1 MVTCLSSELRVV
13 DVNRIVTNG
22 AFPRRSL
29 RGTVGERRCR
39 HAAGVT
45 SRVSQIEH
53 RVAAARAAIENL
65 RPDELAG
72 ELADSGGRLVLVDV
86 RSADEHRSGAIAGS
100 INVPRGTIELE
111 LGRIA
116 DARSRVVVYCD
127 TGRRSALAA
136 ATLYEI
142 GYEDVAHLDGG
153 LATWCHAGHP
163 LTHFSSSG

>member
-1 MVTCLSSELRVV
+1 MDL
-13 DVNRIVTNG
+13 NRIVTSG
-22 AFPRRSL
+22 AFLRRSRL
-29 RGTVGERRCR
+29 GTVGEHRCR
-39 HAAGVT
+39 HAAGMT
-45 SRVSQIEH
+45 SRVTQIEH

-65 RPDELAG
+65 RPDELAD

-86 RSADEHRSGAIAGS
+86 RSAGEHRSGAIKGS

-111 LGRIA
+111 LARIA
-116 DARSRVVVYCD
+116 DPRCRVVVYCD

-153 LATWCHAGHP
+153 LAAWRHAGHP
-163 LTHFSSSG
+163 LTRFSSQG

>member
-1 MVTCLSSELRVV
+1 MDL
-13 DVNRIVTNG
+13 NRIVASG
-22 AFPRRSL
+22 AFLRRS
-29 RGTVGERRCR
+29 RPGTVGEHRCR
-39 HAAGVT
+39 HAAGMT
-45 SRVSQIEH
+45 SRVSHIEH

-72 ELADSGGRLVLVDV
+72 ELAGSDGRLVLVDV
-86 RSADEHRSGAIAGS
+86 RSADEHRSGAIGGS

-111 LGRIA
+111 LARIA
-116 DARSRVVVYCD
+116 DARCRLVLYCD

-153 LATWCHAGHP
+153 LVAWRHAGHP
-163 LTHFSSSG
+163 LTRVSSRG